1 MEGRYSR
8 SQSQNIFEDIH
19 ITSDELVP
27 KHTFSSQADSLS
39 SHTYTV
45 LILLPENYPYNK
57 AQGRKSQK

>member
-1 MEGRYSR
+1 MKRRYSR

-19 ITSDELVP
+19 ITSDEIFP
-27 KHTFSSQADSLS
+27 KRTFSTQADFQS

-57 AQGRKSQK
+57 V